1 MLQAEGESGP
11 FGRKIDPFQKTTKN
25 DLFEWQEIGITS
37 LWEDLDEKLL
47 TLGQLLGCFLLP
59 WGITVQTSYW

>member
-1 MLQAEGESGP
+1 MLHAEDESRP

-37 LWEDLDEKLL
+37 LWEDVETVMTSRAPAVLKSRDLV
-47 TLGQLLGCFLLP
+47 GC
-59 WGITVQTSYW
+59 Y